1 MKAYTQHFFADRHQ
15 RTSHSASTIL
25 SVALETLPNVTS
37 AVDVGCGVG
46 TWLSVLRTRGVMD
59 IQGIDGAWVDS
70 NLLVIPPESFL
81 KADLTK
87 PLEVQRR
94 FDLAIS
100 LEVAEHLPPECAEA
114 FVATLVRLSDCVLF
128 SAAIPHQGGRNHL
141 NEQWQEYWAQLFARR
156 GYQAIDAIRSRVW
169 NDPGIDTW
177 YKQNTLLF
185 VKRER
190 LPELRNVGGAVS
202 QAPMLS
208 VVHPDLYLAKL
219 RRMNSI
225 GGSLLLFPRAIKN
238 WVKRRFAG

>member
-1 MKAYTQHFFADRHQ
+1 MKAYTQQFFADRHQ
-15 RTSHSASTIL
+15 RTIHSANAIL
-25 SVALETLPNVTS
+25 SVALETLPKVQS

-46 TWLSVLRTRGVMD
+46 TWLSVLRARGVAD
-59 IQGIDGAWVDS
+59 VQGIDGEWVDT

-100 LEVAEHLPPECAEA
+100 LEVAEHLPPECAED

-141 NEQWQEYWAQLFARR
+141 NEQWQEFWAERFARH
-156 GYQAIDAIRSRVW
+156 GYQAIDVIRSRVW
-169 NDPGIDTW
+169 DDPGIDTW
-177 YKQNTLLF
+177 YKQNTLLY

-190 LPELRNVGGAVS
+190 RSDLRNVGDVAS
-202 QAPMLS
+202 PMRMLS

-219 RRMNSI
+219 RRMNTVS
-225 GGSLLLFPRAIKN
+225 GSLPLFPRAIKN